1 MLYNNILE
9 TIGNTPLVKLNKI
22 TDKNIFVKVESFNPA
37 GSIKDRAAYN
47 MLSNALKENAVN
59 KDTVIIEPTS
69 GNTGVGLCMT
79 AAYLGLKIIIVM
91 PETMSEERKQLM
103 KAYGAE
109 LVLTDGASG
118 MKGAINKANELHN
131 EIKNSFI
138 PQQFANKYNPEIHY
152 KTTSEEILKD
162 LNGKIDYFIAGIGT
176 GGTITGI
183 GKKLKEKIP
192 DVKIIGVEPYS
203 SPFLTKGETGA
214 HKIQGI
220 GAGFK
225 PEILDLNIID
235 EIITV
240 KNEDAFL
247 YTRMLAQKEGILA
260 GISSGANVWASIKTA
275 SEHSDKNIVTILP
288 DTGERYLSTGV
299 FG

>member
-203 SPFLTKGETGA
+203 SPFLTKGEAGA